1 MPTLLTPRAGA
12 IIALIAANVVWGTT
26 FVVTK
31 PLLERIPP
39 LTVATTRFAVAV
51 AILVPLLLLTGR
63 RPALGRMPALMGFVG
78 VFLVYLCQNAGL
90 EYTTAANGAL
100 IHGGIPAL
108 TAVLAA
114 LLVGERLSGRNA
126 AGIAASLVGVTA
138 VVALTPGAEFGIS
151 ALGDALVLAS
161 ALALA
166 GYFVVG
172 RRAFAGCDPV
182 ALAAGVASF
191 GLLFLLPASA
201 AELVVRGMAQPTV
214 GDVLGLLYLGA
225 GASALAFVLWGYGLR
240 HLAAG
245 RAAAFANLTPLVGV
259 GVAAL
264 LLGEPISAVQLG
276 GGLLIL
282 GGVWLATREPVVARV
297 LPESSVPAGGEALAH
312 EPVAP

>member
-1 MPTLLTPRAGA
+1 MSTLLSRRAGA
-12 IIALIAANVVWGTT
+12 IIALIAANVIWGTT
-26 FVVTK
+26 SVVTK
-31 PLLERIPP
+31 PLLERVPP
-39 LTVATTRFAVAV
+39 LTVATSRFAVAV

-63 RPALGRMPALMGFVG
+63 RPALGRIPALMGFVG

-90 EYTTAANGAL
+90 EYTTAANGSL

-138 VVALTPGAEFGIS
+138 VVVLKPGAEFGIS
-151 ALGDALVLAS
+151 ALGDVLVLAS

-172 RRAFAGCDPV
+172 RRAFASCDPV

-191 GLLFLLPASA
+191 GLLFLLPTSVV
-201 AELVVRGMAQPTV
+201 ELAVRGMTRPTV
-214 GDVLGLLYLGA
+214 GDLLGLLYLGI

-245 RAAAFANLTPLVGV
+245 QAATFANLTPLVGV

-264 LLGEPISAVQLG
+264 LLGEPIAAVQLG

-282 GGVWLATREPVVARV
+282 GGVWLATGGPAGARV
-297 LPESSVPAGGEALAH
+297 PSAPAGSLGGEALVH